1 MAEKCNL
8 WDREQCTDAL
18 FTVDKVNYCR
28 LNPKKEEKK
37 KKKEKNAAPKHRH
50 KNNFHLDGHLM

>member
-1 MAEKCNL
+1 M
-8 WDREQCTDAL
+8 DREQCTDAL

-28 LNPKKEEKK
+28 LNPKKEKK

-50 KNNFHLDGHLM
+50 RNNFHLDGHLM